1 MQCFSK
7 NKPQHQE
14 ILMHWSGPE
23 HHEDS
28 ETLGFNLDQCRRQHQ
43 HDQQLDCHNQHD
55 QNYQ

>member
-1 MQCFSK
+1 
-7 NKPQHQE
+7 
-14 ILMHWSGPE
+14 MHWSGPE